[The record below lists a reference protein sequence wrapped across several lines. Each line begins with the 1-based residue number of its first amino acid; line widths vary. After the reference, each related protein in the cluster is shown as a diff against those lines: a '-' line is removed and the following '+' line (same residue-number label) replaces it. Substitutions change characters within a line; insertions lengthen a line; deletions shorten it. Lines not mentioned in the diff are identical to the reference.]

1 MIRLAEGTTH
11 FCSYILYLTLK
22 IITNYKISLS
32 AGRQLCRQTLMYL
45 IPKIKKKNVK
55 LFFFNM
61 KSVTLLSPQSVT
73 HFSAFPRNID
83 LALV

>member
-1 MIRLAEGTTH
+1 MSSN
-11 FCSYILYLTLK
+11 SYISYPQ
-22 IITNYKISLS
+22 N
-32 AGRQLCRQTLMYL
+32 Q
-45 IPKIKKKNVK
+45 KKNVK

-61 KSVTLLSPQSVT
+61 KSVTLLSPQAVT

>member
-1 MIRLAEGTTH
+1 MIRLAEGTNH
-11 FCSYILYLTLK
+11 VCSYILYLTLK

-32 AGRQLCRQTLMYL
+32 AGRQLCRQTLIYL
-45 IPKIKKKNVK
+45 IPKIKKKCQII
-55 LFFFNM
+55 FFNM

>member
-1 MIRLAEGTTH
+1 MSSN
-11 FCSYILYLTLK
+11 SYISYPQ
-22 IITNYKISLS
+22 N
-32 AGRQLCRQTLMYL
+32 Q
-45 IPKIKKKNVK
+45 KKKSQII
-55 LFFFNM
+55 FFNM